1 MTLKEPAPI
10 PSGGRRK
17 AMSKARRD
25 AATQLAHER
34 PHALCEPDDDAT
46 DCPRTRTNGEEDLYH
61 DTYCTSFTKGLAHD
75 ANGLLRN
82 AAHYD
87 TFVEGLNRENDA
99 QGPGGSSWFEAHVP
113 AADPTG
119 TASTAPETTVS
130 YACTIRGRSDPLRWR
145 GWESPR
151 AGHAYDLE
159 GPDAE
164 SLCMAPAPTLAS
176 AELHVEVAELYA
188 LALLRDVPFSRIA
201 DGSGVAAAG
210 QLSAERIGSLIGSM
224 PWFDGKAPDDERELA
239 RRDARGAKPGSP
251 RNLFRGSAPGAK
263 DGPYLSQFLVA
274 GNEAKSGADEGG
286 AGDFAGM
293 RTDFRREDG
302 LIAYGTQV
310 IDQRSFVHAPDVDY
324 MSEWGAWLDVQNGAN
339 VTGSDRFLSRRRFMT
354 TPRDLATFVHFDQ
367 LYQAYFNAALQ
378 LGALGLDTQSGFPS
392 GVRTDHPRDGIIK
405 RDSFAT
411 FGGPHL
417 LGLLTEVSTRAL
429 RAVRRQKFNYHR
441 RARPEAMGWIASMAA
456 GKPSL
461 LGKAEDPACSLLHA
475 LPKELL
481 AAIAARN
488 DDLNRPGA
496 RARRRVECADEHR
509 PDWLK
514 ENYLL
519 PMAFPEGSPMHPAY
533 GAGHATVAGACVT
546 ILKAFYMLRSR
557 SGADWKPVPYAPEV
571 YEPDA
576 SADSGDPR
584 SDNVL
589 SWGKRLR
596 RLPDDQVLDGQ
607 GCAVKL
613 TVEGELNKLAAN
625 ISIGRNMAGVHYYTD
640 YYDSLR
646 LGERIAVGILEE
658 QMSNYPEKVDIV
670 LWDFDGRRVQIGGDG
685 HRGKVS
691 VFGAGNTEAD
701 IKKWWSC
708 GDRTGGASAA
718 LA

>member
-1 MTLKEPAPI
+1 MTVKEPTPI

-17 AMSKARRD
+17 AMSRERRD
-25 AATQLAHER
+25 AATRIAHDR
-34 PHALCEPDDDAT
+34 PHPFCDTDNATT
-46 DCPRTRTNGEEDLYH
+46 DCPRTVTNGEEALYQ
-61 DTYCTSFTKGLAHD
+61 DTYCTGFTKGLAHD
-75 ANGLLRN
+75 ANGLLRHTR
-82 AAHYD
+82 HYES
-87 TFVEGLNRENDA
+87 FVEGLNREDDA
-99 QGPGGSSWFEAHVP
+99 QGPGGGSWFEANVP

-119 TASTAPETTVS
+119 KAPTHPETTVS
-130 YACTIRGRSDPLRWR
+130 YSCTIRGRSGPVRWR

-176 AELHVEVAELYA
+176 AELHVEMAELYA

-201 DGSGVAAAG
+201 DGSGMIAG
-210 QLSAERIGSLIGSM
+210 GGLSAGRVGELIGSM
-224 PWFDGKAPDDERELA
+224 PWFGGEAPGDERERA
-239 RRDARGAKPGSP
+239 RRSARGIDPASP
-251 RNLFRGSAPGAK
+251 RSLFRGSAPGAK

-310 IDQRSFVHAPDVDY
+310 IDQRNVVHAPDVDY

-378 LGALGLDTQSGFPS
+378 LGALELDTQSGFPS
-392 GVRTDHPRDGIIK
+392 GARTGYPHCGTIK

-441 RARPEAMGWIASMAA
+441 RARPEAMGWIAAVAA
-456 GKPSL
+456 GDASL
-461 LGKAEDPACSLLHA
+461 LGKAEKDACGLLAA
-475 LPKELL
+475 LPDELL
-481 AAIAARN
+481 DAIAARN
-488 DDLNRPGA
+488 DHLNQPTA
-496 RARRRVECADEHR
+496 RSRRRVECAGAHQ
-509 PDWLK
+509 PDWLTK
-514 ENYLL
+514 NYLL

-546 ILKAFYMLRSR
+546 ILKAFYMLRATSEQ
-557 SGADWKPVPYAPEV
+557 GWIPVPYGPEV

-576 SADSGDPR
+576 TADSGDQQ
-584 SDNVL
+584 SDNVR
-589 SWGKRLR
+589 SWGRRLR
-596 RLPDDQVLDGQ
+596 RLSTEEVLDEKGD
-607 GCAVKL
+607 AVQL

-658 QMSNYPEKVDIV
+658 QMTNYPDKVDIV
-670 LWDFDGRRVQIGGDG
+670 LWDFDGRRVEIAGDG
-685 HRGKVS
+685 HVGKIS
-691 VFGAGNTEAD
+691 AFGAGDVPVD
-701 IKKWWSC
+701 IERWWSC
-708 GDRTGGASAA
+708 GDRAGVEFA
-718 LA
+718 